1 MVSSWT
7 APFLSAIAC
16 RRRFEAGP
24 KSREIGAMLPQCSNA
39 CRRQDDRYFL
49 ALSEARRS
57 IGGEPA
63 KMIRPVGMEFKSA
76 VVGAISDQTS
86 SNLS

>member
-1 MVSSWT
+1 MHRSQLVGVALGWM
-7 APFLSAIAC
+7 ADGDLRLA
-16 RRRFEAGP
+16 
-24 KSREIGAMLPQCSNA
+24 QCLANQSDFAAVQQRLLNGEE
-39 CRRQDDRYFL
+39 RYFL
-49 ALSEARRS
+49 ALSEARKS

-63 KMIRPVGMEFKSA
+63 KMMRPVGMEFKSA